1 MISLSETADPYI
13 GSRVKPLSFRGLELS
28 ELKVWFL
35 LQLGF
40 YLAMPRLKDFKKKL
54 YYRQFKGGIE
64 IPL

>member
-28 ELKVWFL
+28 ELKDWFL

-40 YLAMPRLKDFKKKL
+40 
-54 YYRQFKGGIE
+54 
-64 IPL
+64 